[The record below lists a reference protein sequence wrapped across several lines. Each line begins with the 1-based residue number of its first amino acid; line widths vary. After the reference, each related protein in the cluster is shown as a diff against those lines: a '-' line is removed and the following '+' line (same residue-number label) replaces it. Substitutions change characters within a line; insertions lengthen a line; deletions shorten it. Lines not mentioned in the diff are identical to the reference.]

1 MAVVAILFAGVLTL
15 QLPQVQTFLTRKV
28 TDVLS
33 SKLDGDIVFEKL
45 HFKPF
50 TTLVLKNAAIIDRN
64 PATDP
69 TDPQKE
75 KVDTFFRAGYII
87 ARFSLKGLAGSE
99 GEGIHIR
106 KAYIADARMNL
117 VLQDGKDTTDKGT
130 DNLSRIFRL
139 KRNQKKKEP
148 SPKELFHIRNVEL
161 DNMSFA
167 LINYKTRKTPYHGG
181 MNWNDLDVT
190 SIDLK
195 ARDLMFKGGIMT
207 GEVGELSF
215 REKSGFECSSLTG
228 KAKVGN
234 GRTIVEDLKLK
245 DQWSDIDIPLYMMSY
260 DSVKDFSDYIDKVK
274 MDGIIARS
282 MVDFRTI
289 SYFAP
294 QLSDNKLRV
303 LAEGRME
310 GVVRDLHFY
319 NISAISQAGGFS
331 GIVNGSLT
339 GLPDIDNTR
348 INATVR
354 NFHLTTDGLG
364 RFVSEW
370 MKGGRLDLSRFAKG
384 TVFNVDASAKGLL
397 NSMQTKASISS
408 EIGQADV
415 EARLSDLIISD
426 KPIGIDGT
434 VHTEDLDLG
443 QIIGTD
449 IIHQTTLRT
458 GLKAKLTDGFPDVV
472 IDSLIVDKMNLN
484 GYDYSGIAAVGK
496 LSERAFDGRIIC
508 NDPSLNFLFQ
518 GTFALSSKTKNALYQ
533 FYANVGHADL
543 NAMNIDKRGISRVQ
557 LQTNANFVRTAQ
569 GDLLG
574 KVDVGNLNLENSEGK
589 HDIGDISLTSHTNDN
604 KWKVRLNS
612 SFIDG
617 SYIGTASV
625 GRFIKDL
632 KDITLRKEI
641 PALFTDEGQKW
652 GGNSYELYFR
662 CHNSMDV
669 MSFAIPGMYIADS
682 TALNLNITP
691 EGILTTELKSPRIA
705 YREQYMKG
713 VNVSIDNKSDKITGE
728 LNCSEIRAASLMMK
742 DNRLSILAQ
751 DNHLGAGFSYENA
764 GELLNRGEFVFVS
777 DFSRNE
783 EKLNIDL
790 DILPTSLHLN
800 SREWNIEPS
809 KIHILGSDID
819 VETFELTSSEQKISL
834 QGKASKEKKDTLTL
848 NLARFDISVIN
859 PLLKSNLGIAGA
871 ATGEVKLISPLNE
884 MGLLAN
890 MISDS
895 TYVAGVPLGVVGI
908 GSSWNEEF
916 ERFEIGVRNDHA
928 GKSNII
934 ANGKLS
940 PKLKTLE
947 AEARLDNLNVGYV
960 QPILKDV
967 FSEMGGTI
975 SGEIFVDGPLDN
987 LEISSRDTRLN
998 DASLTIDYTKV
1009 PYKAD
1014 GTFHIDSEGAYF
1026 DQISIKDRFDGTGEV
1041 TGSINWDHFRNMFFD
1056 LSIKVAN
1063 MECVDLTEKQ
1073 ADVFYGNL
1081 FATGNLGITGPLN
1094 SLMMNIDAVT
1104 SKPGQLHIPLSSALS
1119 TGKGSNL
1126 LKFKELEKEIYV
1138 DPYETMIS
1146 KLQKKDQKGGELG
1159 VNMRVTASPEVE
1171 AFVELDKTSG
1181 NVLSGRGN
1189 GTIDLKI
1196 DSETF
1201 DINGDYTLTGG
1212 NFKFVVLGLASRDFT
1227 IQDGSSIRFGGD
1239 IMESTLDIDAIY
1251 KTKASLSTLIADTTS
1266 VANKRL
1272 VECGI
1277 SITDKLSNPRLGFS
1291 IEIPDL
1297 DPMVKSRVESALST
1311 EDKVQKQFLSL
1322 IVSNNFLPDEQSGIV
1337 NNSSML
1343 YSNVSEILATQLNNI
1358 LQKLDIPIDLGLNYQ
1373 PNERGNDIFDVAVST
1388 QLFNNRVVVNGSV
1401 GNRQY
1406 SSGGSQNDVVGDI
1419 DIEIKLDRSG
1429 ALRLNLFSHS
1439 ADQYTN
1445 YLDNSQRNGVGL
1457 TYQTEFNT
1465 FRQFFRNMFMS
1476 RKNRQEAKLK
1486 EEQEMINE
1494 GKIKLEIEAPE
1505 KTEKKNGRKR

>member
-1 MAVVAILFAGVLTL
+1 M

-28 TDVLS
+28 TDALS

-75 KVDTFFRAGYII
+75 KIDTFFRAGYII

-139 KRNQKKKEP
+139 KKNQKKKEP

-181 MNWNDLDVT
+181 MNWNDLDIT

-303 LAEGRME
+303 VAEGRME

-397 NSMQTKASISS
+397 NSMETKASISS

-472 IDSLIVDKMNLN
+472 IDSLIVDRMNLN

-916 ERFEIGVRNDHA
+916 ERFDISVKNSHL
-928 GKSNII
+928 GKSNLN
-934 ANGKLS
+934 ATAKFT
-940 PKLKTLE
+940 PKSKMLDAALTLDSLNIKY
-947 AEARLDNLNVGYV
+947 AEPFLT
-960 QPILKDV
+960 DV
-967 FSEMGGTI
+967 FSEMEGYV
-975 SGEIFVDGPLDN
+975 SGDIIAEGPVNL
-987 LEISSRDTRLN
+987 LEIKSSGTRLDKAMLKVAFTN
-998 DASLTIDYTKV
+998 V
-1009 PYKAD
+1009 PYYAD
-1014 GTFHIDSEGAYF
+1014 GSFHIDDTGVWF
-1026 DQISIKDRFDGTGEV
+1026 DDISIRDRYNGTGTVE
-1041 TGSINWDHFRNMFFD
+1041 GSINWSQFKDITFDTRLKVRN
-1056 LSIKVAN
+1056 I
-1063 MECVDLTEKQ
+1063 EGIDLTEKMNE
-1073 ADVFYGNL
+1073 DFYGNIYG
-1081 FATGNLGITGPLN
+1081 TGNVSITGPVN
-1094 SLMMNIDAVT
+1094 SLVLTVDAVT
-1104 SKPGQLHIPLSSALS
+1104 AKTGQLHIPMSGAATSGGA
-1119 TGKGSNL
+1119 TNL
-1126 LKFKELEKEIYV
+1126 LKFKEPVKETYI
-1138 DPYETMIS
+1138 DPYEAMMARIDRKEQGKS
-1146 KLQKKDQKGGELG
+1146 DFLVKL
-1159 VNMRVTASPEVE
+1159 RVEASPNVI
-1171 AFVELDKTSG
+1171 AFVEIDKASG
-1181 NVLSGRGN
+1181 NVLSGQGN
-1189 GTIDLKI
+1189 GLIELEAGDDI
-1196 DSETF
+1196 FS
-1201 DINGDYTLTGG
+1201 INGDYTLTGG
-1212 NFKFVVLGLASRDFT
+1212 KYTFSALGLVNRVFD
-1227 IQDGSSIRFGGD
+1227 IQDGSSINFSGD
-1239 IMESTLDIDAIY
+1239 IMQSTLDIDAVY
-1251 KTKASLSTLIADTTS
+1251 KTKASLSSLLSDESS
-1266 VANKRL
+1266 VANRRN

-1277 SITDKLSNPRLGFS
+1277 RITDKLSNPRLEFF
-1291 IEIPDL
+1291 IDVPDL
-1297 DPMVKSRVESALST
+1297 NPMIKSRVESALST
-1311 EDKVQKQFLSL
+1311 EDKIQKQFLSL
-1322 IVSNNFLPDEQSGIV
+1322 LLSNSFLPDEQSGIV
-1337 NNSSML
+1337 NNSSMF
-1343 YSNVSEILATQLNNI
+1343 YSNVTEAMANQLSNI
-1358 LQKLDIPIDLGLNYQ
+1358 LHKLDIPLDLGLKYQ
-1373 PNERGNDIFDVAVST
+1373 PTDQGTDIFDVAVST
-1388 QLFNNRVVVNGSV
+1388 QLFNNRVVVNGNI
-1401 GNRQY
+1401 GNKQY
-1406 SSGGSQNDVVGDI
+1406 EGGGAQNDVVGDL
-1419 DIEIKLDRSG
+1419 DIEIKLNRSG
-1429 ALRLNLFSHS
+1429 AFRLNIFSHS
-1439 ADQYTN
+1439 ADQYSN

-1457 TYQTEFNT
+1457 TYQTEFNS
-1465 FRQFFRNMFMS
+1465 FRQFFRNLFS
-1476 RKNRQEAKLK
+1476 GKQKRQEARLAEQQELISGERVEFSIK
-1486 EEQEMINE
+1486 EEDNR
-1494 GKIKLEIEAPE
+1494 KSDL
-1505 KTEKKNGRKR
+1505 KKNDRK

>member
-28 TDVLS
+28 TDALS

-139 KRNQKKKEP
+139 KKNQKKKEP

-245 DQWSDIDIPLYMMSY
+245 DEWSDIDIPLYMMSY

-998 DASLTIDYTKV
+998 DASLTIDYK
-1009 PYKAD
+1009 
-1014 GTFHIDSEGAYF
+1014 I
-1026 DQISIKDRFDGTGEV
+1026 
-1041 TGSINWDHFRNMFFD
+1041 
-1056 LSIKVAN
+1056 
-1063 MECVDLTEKQ
+1063 
-1073 ADVFYGNL
+1073 
-1081 FATGNLGITGPLN
+1081 
-1094 SLMMNIDAVT
+1094 
-1104 SKPGQLHIPLSSALS
+1104 
-1119 TGKGSNL
+1119 
-1126 LKFKELEKEIYV
+1126 
-1138 DPYETMIS
+1138 
-1146 KLQKKDQKGGELG
+1146 
-1159 VNMRVTASPEVE
+1159 
-1171 AFVELDKTSG
+1171 
-1181 NVLSGRGN
+1181 GRAH
-1189 GTIDLKI
+1189 
-1196 DSETF
+1196 
-1201 DINGDYTLTGG
+1201 
-1212 NFKFVVLGLASRDFT
+1212 V
-1227 IQDGSSIRFGGD
+1227 
-1239 IMESTLDIDAIY
+1239 
-1251 KTKASLSTLIADTTS
+1251 
-1266 VANKRL
+1266 
-1272 VECGI
+1272 
-1277 SITDKLSNPRLGFS
+1277 
-1291 IEIPDL
+1291 
-1297 DPMVKSRVESALST
+1297 
-1311 EDKVQKQFLSL
+1311 
-1322 IVSNNFLPDEQSGIV
+1322 
-1337 NNSSML
+1337 
-1343 YSNVSEILATQLNNI
+1343 
-1358 LQKLDIPIDLGLNYQ
+1358 
-1373 PNERGNDIFDVAVST
+1373 
-1388 QLFNNRVVVNGSV
+1388 
-1401 GNRQY
+1401 
-1406 SSGGSQNDVVGDI
+1406 
-1419 DIEIKLDRSG
+1419 
-1429 ALRLNLFSHS
+1429 
-1439 ADQYTN
+1439 
-1445 YLDNSQRNGVGL
+1445 
-1457 TYQTEFNT
+1457 
-1465 FRQFFRNMFMS
+1465 
-1476 RKNRQEAKLK
+1476 
-1486 EEQEMINE
+1486 
-1494 GKIKLEIEAPE
+1494 
-1505 KTEKKNGRKR
+1505 

>member
-1 MAVVAILFAGVLTL
+1 
-15 QLPQVQTFLTRKV
+15 
-28 TDVLS
+28 
-33 SKLDGDIVFEKL
+33 
-45 HFKPF
+45 
-50 TTLVLKNAAIIDRN
+50 
-64 PATDP
+64 
-69 TDPQKE
+69 
-75 KVDTFFRAGYII
+75 
-87 ARFSLKGLAGSE
+87 
-99 GEGIHIR
+99 
-106 KAYIADARMNL
+106 
-117 VLQDGKDTTDKGT
+117 
-130 DNLSRIFRL
+130 
-139 KRNQKKKEP
+139 
-148 SPKELFHIRNVEL
+148 
-161 DNMSFA
+161 
-167 LINYKTRKTPYHGG
+167 
-181 MNWNDLDVT
+181 
-190 SIDLK
+190 
-195 ARDLMFKGGIMT
+195 
-207 GEVGELSF
+207 
-215 REKSGFECSSLTG
+215 
-228 KAKVGN
+228 
-234 GRTIVEDLKLK
+234 
-245 DQWSDIDIPLYMMSY
+245 
-260 DSVKDFSDYIDKVK
+260 
-274 MDGIIARS
+274 
-282 MVDFRTI
+282 
-289 SYFAP
+289 
-294 QLSDNKLRV
+294 
-303 LAEGRME
+303 
-310 GVVRDLHFY
+310 
-319 NISAISQAGGFS
+319 
-331 GIVNGSLT
+331 
-339 GLPDIDNTR
+339 
-348 INATVR
+348 
-354 NFHLTTDGLG
+354 
-364 RFVSEW
+364 

-408 EIGQADV
+408 EIGQAEV

-458 GLKAKLTDGFPDVV
+458 GLKARLTDGFPDVV
-472 IDSLIVDKMNLN
+472 IDSLIVDRMNLN

-713 VNVSIDNKSDKITGE
+713 VNVSIDNKSDRITGE

-908 GSSWNEEF
+908 GSS
-916 ERFEIGVRNDHA
+916 
-928 GKSNII
+928 
-934 ANGKLS
+934 
-940 PKLKTLE
+940 
-947 AEARLDNLNVGYV
+947 
-960 QPILKDV
+960 
-967 FSEMGGTI
+967 
-975 SGEIFVDGPLDN
+975 
-987 LEISSRDTRLN
+987 
-998 DASLTIDYTKV
+998 
-1009 PYKAD
+1009 
-1014 GTFHIDSEGAYF
+1014 
-1026 DQISIKDRFDGTGEV
+1026 
-1041 TGSINWDHFRNMFFD
+1041 
-1056 LSIKVAN
+1056 
-1063 MECVDLTEKQ
+1063 
-1073 ADVFYGNL
+1073 
-1081 FATGNLGITGPLN
+1081 
-1094 SLMMNIDAVT
+1094 
-1104 SKPGQLHIPLSSALS
+1104 
-1119 TGKGSNL
+1119 
-1126 LKFKELEKEIYV
+1126 
-1138 DPYETMIS
+1138 
-1146 KLQKKDQKGGELG
+1146 
-1159 VNMRVTASPEVE
+1159 
-1171 AFVELDKTSG
+1171 
-1181 NVLSGRGN
+1181 
-1189 GTIDLKI
+1189 
-1196 DSETF
+1196 
-1201 DINGDYTLTGG
+1201 
-1212 NFKFVVLGLASRDFT
+1212 
-1227 IQDGSSIRFGGD
+1227 
-1239 IMESTLDIDAIY
+1239 
-1251 KTKASLSTLIADTTS
+1251 
-1266 VANKRL
+1266 
-1272 VECGI
+1272 
-1277 SITDKLSNPRLGFS
+1277 
-1291 IEIPDL
+1291 
-1297 DPMVKSRVESALST
+1297 
-1311 EDKVQKQFLSL
+1311 
-1322 IVSNNFLPDEQSGIV
+1322 
-1337 NNSSML
+1337 
-1343 YSNVSEILATQLNNI
+1343 
-1358 LQKLDIPIDLGLNYQ
+1358 
-1373 PNERGNDIFDVAVST
+1373 
-1388 QLFNNRVVVNGSV
+1388 
-1401 GNRQY
+1401 
-1406 SSGGSQNDVVGDI
+1406 
-1419 DIEIKLDRSG
+1419 
-1429 ALRLNLFSHS
+1429 
-1439 ADQYTN
+1439 
-1445 YLDNSQRNGVGL
+1445 
-1457 TYQTEFNT
+1457 
-1465 FRQFFRNMFMS
+1465 
-1476 RKNRQEAKLK
+1476 
-1486 EEQEMINE
+1486 
-1494 GKIKLEIEAPE
+1494 
-1505 KTEKKNGRKR
+1505 

>member
-28 TDVLS
+28 TDALS

-75 KVDTFFRAGYII
+75 KIDTFFRAGYII

-139 KRNQKKKEP
+139 KKNQKKKDP

-167 LINYKTRKTPYHGG
+167 LINYKTMKTPYHGG

-384 TVFNVDASAKGLL
+384 TVFNVEASAKGLL

-408 EIGQADV
+408 EIGQADI
-415 EARLSDLIISD
+415 EARLSDLIITD

-458 GLKAKLTDGFPDVV
+458 GLKAKLTEGFPDVV
-472 IDSLIVDKMNLN
+472 IDSLIVDRMNLN

-574 KVDVGNLNLENSEGK
+574 KVDIGNLKLENAEGK

-617 SYIGTASV
+617 SYIGSASV

-713 VNVSIDNKSDKITGE
+713 VNVSIDNKSDRITGE

-1041 TGSINWDHFRNMFFD
+1041 RGSINWDHFRNMFFD

-1126 LKFKELEKEIYV
+1126 LKFKEL
-1138 DPYETMIS
+1138 
-1146 KLQKKDQKGGELG
+1146 
-1159 VNMRVTASPEVE
+1159 
-1171 AFVELDKTSG
+1171 
-1181 NVLSGRGN
+1181 
-1189 GTIDLKI
+1189 
-1196 DSETF
+1196 
-1201 DINGDYTLTGG
+1201 
-1212 NFKFVVLGLASRDFT
+1212 
-1227 IQDGSSIRFGGD
+1227 
-1239 IMESTLDIDAIY
+1239 
-1251 KTKASLSTLIADTTS
+1251 
-1266 VANKRL
+1266 
-1272 VECGI
+1272 
-1277 SITDKLSNPRLGFS
+1277 
-1291 IEIPDL
+1291 
-1297 DPMVKSRVESALST
+1297 
-1311 EDKVQKQFLSL
+1311 
-1322 IVSNNFLPDEQSGIV
+1322 
-1337 NNSSML
+1337 
-1343 YSNVSEILATQLNNI
+1343 
-1358 LQKLDIPIDLGLNYQ
+1358 
-1373 PNERGNDIFDVAVST
+1373 
-1388 QLFNNRVVVNGSV
+1388 
-1401 GNRQY
+1401 
-1406 SSGGSQNDVVGDI
+1406 
-1419 DIEIKLDRSG
+1419 
-1429 ALRLNLFSHS
+1429 
-1439 ADQYTN
+1439 
-1445 YLDNSQRNGVGL
+1445 
-1457 TYQTEFNT
+1457 
-1465 FRQFFRNMFMS
+1465 
-1476 RKNRQEAKLK
+1476 
-1486 EEQEMINE
+1486 
-1494 GKIKLEIEAPE
+1494 
-1505 KTEKKNGRKR
+1505 